1 MTQVA
6 AVSTSRTTEGDR
18 LAGYIYGT
26 IVALS
31 VVVEGARAYPEHP
44 ADVAAFVA
52 VTSIVFWLAHVY
64 AHWVGHTVTRGGRLS
79 LGELRHLAWRELPLI
94 EAALLPMLALVL
106 GEVGLVSVSHCY
118 WLAVGLGM
126 ILLVGQGVRFARL
139 ERLGF
144 LASCGVVA
152 ANGLL
157 GLLLIGLK
165 LVASH

>member
-1 MTQVA
+1 VTQVA
-6 AVSTSRTTEGDR
+6 AASVVRTTEGDR

-31 VVVEGARAYPEHP
+31 VIVEGARASPEHP
-44 ADVAAFVA
+44 GSVAAIVT
-52 VTSIVFWLAHVY
+52 VTSVVFWLAHVY
-64 AHWVGHTVTRGGRLS
+64 AHWVGQTVTRGGRLS
-79 LGELRHLAWRELPLI
+79 FGKLRHIAWRELPLI
-94 EAALLPMLALVL
+94 EAGLLPVLALVL

-118 WLAVGLGM
+118 WLAFGFGM
-126 ILLVGQGVRFARL
+126 ILLVSQGVRFARI

-144 LASCGVVA
+144 LASCGVVL

-165 LVASH
+165 LVATH

>member
-6 AVSTSRTTEGDR
+6 AASDVHTTEGDR
-18 LAGYIYGT
+18 LAGFIYGT

-31 VVVEGARAYPEHP
+31 VVVEGARAYPDHP
-44 ADVAAFVA
+44 ASVAAFVA
-52 VTSIVFWLAHVY
+52 VTAVVFWLAHVY
-64 AHWVGHTVTRGGRLS
+64 AHWLGHSVARRQQLS
-79 LGELRHLAWRELPLI
+79 FGELRHIAWRELPLI
-94 EAALLPMLALVL
+94 EAGLLPVVALVL
-106 GEVGLVSVSHCY
+106 GELGVVSVPHSY
-118 WLAVGLGM
+118 WLAFGFRMV
-126 ILLVGQGVRFARL
+126 LLVGQGVRYARL

>member
-1 MTQVA
+1 VTQVA
-6 AVSTSRTTEGDR
+6 AVSDVRSTEGDR

-31 VVVEGARAYPEHP
+31 VVVEGARAYPDHP
-44 ADVAAFVA
+44 GSVAALVA
-52 VTSIVFWLAHVY
+52 ATAIVFWLAHVY
-64 AHWVGHTVTRGGRLS
+64 AHWVGHTVAGGGSLS
-79 LGELRHLAWRELPLI
+79 FGELRHLAWRELPLI
-94 EAALLPMLALVL
+94 EAGLLPVLALVL
-106 GEVGLVSVSHCY
+106 GEIGLVSVSHCY
-118 WLAVGLGM
+118 WLAFGLGM

-144 LASCGVVA
+144 LASCAIVV

-157 GLLLIGLK
+157 GLLLIALK

>member
-1 MTQVA
+1 MSQVA
-6 AVSTSRTTEGDR
+6 AVSAARTTEGDR

-31 VVVEGARAYPEHP
+31 VVVEGARASPEHP
-44 ADVAAFVA
+44 GSVAAIVA

-64 AHWVGHTVTRGGRLS
+64 AHWLGQSVARGGQLS
-79 LGELRHLAWRELPLI
+79 FGELRHIAWRELPLI
-94 EAALLPMLALVL
+94 EAGLLPVLALVL
-106 GEVGLVSVSHCY
+106 GEVGLVSVSHCD
-118 WLAVGLGM
+118 WLAFGFGM

-144 LASCGVVA
+144 LASCGVVL

-165 LVASH
+165 LIATH